1 MTRTYTMRFRDFPS
15 FTPERRATILEAL
28 AVGAPVE
35 IACES
40 AGIVKITYY
49 RWIRTGKA
57 LYFDEDCPYTPHF
70 APRQSKESD
79 ADFEERQYEFDCLCA
94 ELEDFFLATLETPG
108 EARFQLCKRMYERA
122 MAGSFFAIRFLLER
136 PGRKYYSLSPYFRKS
151 GDIEVE
157 STSKGDAMLF
167 AEAFA
172 VLSHPRQSPA
182 LLESSEIDDNCCPA
196 SSRHSE
202 NHNGASPIGAEPN
215 GTAGARNYK
224 SLFRDFPSF
233 TPECRAKILEALA
246 VCTPVEI
253 ACERAGIVK
262 STYYRWIRIGKA
274 LHLGEDCSDIPH
286 FEARQ
291 LDEYAMNGD
300 AVLNHPFPWQVPVP
314 TGPQHHD
321 LASKGDDPAAEQK
334 GHDHALQNGA
344 G

>member
-15 FTPERRATILEAL
+15 FTPERRAMILEAL

-136 PGRKYYSLSPYFRKS
+136 AGRIYYSLSP
-151 GDIEVE
+151 
-157 STSKGDAMLF
+157 
-167 AEAFA
+167 
-172 VLSHPRQSPA
+172 H
-182 LLESSEIDDNCCPA
+182 
-196 SSRHSE
+196 
-202 NHNGASPIGAEPN
+202 
-215 GTAGARNYK
+215 
-224 SLFRDFPSF
+224 FRDKLH
-233 TPECRAKILEALA
+233 EKIETAHKEEAELLA
-246 VCTPVEI
+246 EV
-253 ACERAGIVK
+253 
-262 STYYRWIRIGKA
+262 
-274 LHLGEDCSDIPH
+274 L
-286 FEARQ
+286 
-291 LDEYAMNGD
+291 
-300 AVLNHPFPWQVPVP
+300 AVLNHTFPWQRQ
-314 TGPQHHD
+314 TLSED
-321 LASKGDDPAAEQK
+321 
-334 GHDHALQNGA
+334 
-344 G
+344 